1 MNAKK
6 IVTAGLA
13 LVMVAGISMA
23 GTLAYM
29 TASSAKTNVFTV
41 GNIGVTL
48 TEPDWDAAEN
58 HKIYPGAT
66 LDKDPTVTVSE
77 DSEDCYVYVG
87 VKNNLPA
94 SIAGAMT
101 IQGESSEWT
110 KLEGV
115 DGYIIYK
122 YNDTVDGASGAVI
135 LPDVFT
141 DLHFSED
148 LVQEDLGDL
157 AVGTSDSIEVIAY
170 AHQSTGIAA
179 GDNVD
184 EIAKDFFDAQF
195 EITPAGE

>member
-29 TASSAKTNVFTV
+29 TANDSKTNVFTV

-48 TEPDWDAAEN
+48 TEPDWEDAE

-66 LDKDPTVTVSE
+66 LDKDPTVTVAE
-77 DSEDCYVYVG
+77 NSEDCWVYVG

-94 SIAGAMT
+94 SIADKMT
-101 IQGESSEWT
+101 IQGESSQWT

-115 DGYIIYK
+115 TGYTIYK
-122 YNDTVDGASGAVI
+122 YNSVVSGGTT

-141 DLHFSED
+141 DLYFSED
-148 LVQEDLGDL
+148 LEQDNLDDLV
-157 AVGTSDSIEVIAY
+157 AETSDSIEVIAY
-170 AHQSTGIAA
+170 AHQSEGIAE
-179 GDNVD
+179 GDSADQN
-184 EIAKDFFDAQF
+184 AKDFFAAQF
-195 EITPAGE
+195 GSASVGE